1 MAEPLR
7 RPTPGSAMLLHLF
20 EDSRQA
26 TNSSG
31 VGDVLEPRPTRLWNA
46 HLHAP

>member
-7 RPTPGSAMLLHLF
+7 RPTPLLGYAATSF

-46 HLHAP
+46 HPHAP